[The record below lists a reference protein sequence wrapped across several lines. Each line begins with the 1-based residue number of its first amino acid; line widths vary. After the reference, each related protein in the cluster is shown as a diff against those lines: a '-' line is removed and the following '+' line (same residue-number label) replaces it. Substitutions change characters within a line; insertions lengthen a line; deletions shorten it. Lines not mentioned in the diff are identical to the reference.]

1 MAKKTNYS
9 KNGIDYY
16 RVTRTIG
23 KKADGTPIKKEFYG
37 SCKNEAEEKADEY
50 MNKLKNGLSLDF
62 ESVTINDL
70 MSTWLFDILNVS
82 DKLKPSTFA
91 RYEGIYRIYVKT
103 SEIANLKVYNTKSIQ
118 LQLYY
123 NKLAE
128 NGKSSSQIKMLNKV
142 LKMFFNY
149 AYNEGYIIKN
159 PCNSVTIPGNKTKK
173 IKKEREI
180 EYFSEQEIRIIKEY
194 IKNTKN
200 EALILLALGTGLRQ
214 GELLALRWKNIDLKK
229 QTIKV
234 EESVKKVDIFDREGN
249 KTSKTIFQTP
259 KTQNS
264 IRTVPIPTSLIH
276 ILEDFKEKESKKY
289 NNFDDDCFLFTND
302 DCELLTSKAVFGR
315 WKTILKNCNIKYKK
329 FHSLRHTYATTLL
342 LNGVDLKTVS
352 TLLGHY
358 DISITQIYTHILPEQ
373 KENAVDKLNY
383 LFE

>member
-159 PCNSVTIPGNKTKK
+159 PCNSVTIPGNKTEK
-173 IKKEREI
+173 IKKERTPNT
-180 EYFSEQEIRIIKEY
+180 RI
-194 IKNTKN
+194 
-200 EALILLALGTGLRQ
+200 
-214 GELLALRWKNIDLKK
+214 
-229 QTIKV
+229 
-234 EESVKKVDIFDREGN
+234 
-249 KTSKTIFQTP
+249 
-259 KTQNS
+259 
-264 IRTVPIPTSLIH
+264 
-276 ILEDFKEKESKKY
+276 
-289 NNFDDDCFLFTND
+289 
-302 DCELLTSKAVFGR
+302 
-315 WKTILKNCNIKYKK
+315 
-329 FHSLRHTYATTLL
+329 HS
-342 LNGVDLKTVS
+342 
-352 TLLGHY
+352 
-358 DISITQIYTHILPEQ
+358 
-373 KENAVDKLNY
+373 
-383 LFE
+383 

>member
-16 RVTRTIG
+16 RVTRTVG

-62 ESVTINDL
+62 ENVTINDL

-82 DKLKPSTFA
+82 DRLKPSTFA

-159 PCNSVTIPGNKTKK
+159 PCNSVTIPGNKTEK

-180 EYFSEQEIRIIKEY
+180 EYFSEQEIKIIKEY
-194 IKNTKN
+194 VKGTEN
-200 EALILLALGTGLRQ
+200 ETLILLALGTGLRQ
-214 GELLALRWKNIDLKK
+214 GELLALRWKNIDLEQ

-249 KTSKTIFQTP
+249 KTSKIVFQTP
-259 KTQNS
+259 KSQNS

-276 ILEDFKEKESKKY
+276 TLEKLKEKELKKY
-289 NNFDDDCFLFTND
+289 NNFNNDCFLFTND